1 MVATSFAH
9 WLPLW
14 LPQLETLMKRILPF
28 IIILAV
34 LGVTLG
40 SAWYLTRPIPSSST
54 AVGSQQPAPPA
65 SSSPT
70 SGSRSSGAQ
79 APTPQPVANRGVPGA
94 EPAHVLGPATAPAHI
109 EEFGDFEC
117 PPCGM
122 FHPILEQMHKE
133 FGDRLRI
140 TFREFPLV
148 PTHKHALAAASA
160 AEAAGMQGK
169 FWEMHALLY
178 EHQKEWKTQ
187 FDVRPIFEG
196 YAQQIGIDVERFKR
210 DRASDTVSQ
219 RIFLDGKRGHSL
231 GVQGTPTVF
240 LNGREV
246 PFQSLM
252 AAEQLRVLIQRE
264 IDSAA
269 KQK

>member
-1 MVATSFAH
+1 
-9 WLPLW
+9 
-14 LPQLETLMKRILPF
+14 MKRILPF

-34 LGVTLG
+34 LGVALG
-40 SAWYLTRPIPSSST
+40 SAWYLTRSVPSSTT
-54 AVGSQQPAPPA
+54 AVGRQQPAP
-65 SSSPT
+65 SST
-70 SGSRSSGAQ
+70 SGSQSP
-79 APTPQPVANRGVPGA
+79 APAPVANRGVPGA

-122 FHPILEQMHKE
+122 FHPILEEMHKE

-148 PTHKHALAAASA
+148 PTHQHALAAASA

-169 FWEMHALLY
+169 FWEMHDLLY
-178 EHQKEWKTQ
+178 ERQKDWKKE
-187 FDVRPIFEG
+187 FNVRPIFEG
-196 YAQQIGIDVERFKR
+196 YAKEIGIDVTRYQR
-210 DRASDTVSQ
+210 DVASDGVAN
-219 RIFLDGKRGHSL
+219 RITRDGVRGRSL

-246 PFQSLM
+246 PFESLQP
-252 AAEQLRVLIQRE
+252 EQLRVLIQRE
-264 IDSAA
+264 IQGAGN
-269 KQK
+269 QK